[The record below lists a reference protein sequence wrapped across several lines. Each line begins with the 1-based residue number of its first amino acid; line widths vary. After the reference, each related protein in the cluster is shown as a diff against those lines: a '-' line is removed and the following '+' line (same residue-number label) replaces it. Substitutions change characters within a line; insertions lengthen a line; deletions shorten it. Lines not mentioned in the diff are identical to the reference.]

1 MGFRFVH
8 TADWQI
14 GKAFGQFESSMG
26 VQLRAARLEAIDRIA
41 KIALDRAI
49 GHVVVAGDVFDSEL
63 IDDHALRQPMAR
75 MAAYSNVTWC
85 LLPGNHDP
93 ARGGGVWE
101 RLLAFGM
108 PMNIVP
114 LLAASPCRIRP
125 DVVLLPAPLFA
136 KQMADDPTTWMN
148 HAETGEGDLRI
159 GVAHGSVRGFGS
171 LGEASVPID
180 ASRRQSAHLDYLAL
194 GDWHGTKAIVPGVW
208 YAGTPERDSF
218 AENEPGHVL
227 IVDIDGSGIE
237 PKIEVVKT
245 GHYNWIERHVA
256 LSRIADFEPVE
267 REIANLGAQAR
278 KTVFKLILEGAID
291 VTEAVDLD
299 RKLTELAAHPLSMRV
314 DDRRLTIR
322 AAISDREFLGDPAL
336 VAVADRLIERG
347 QDREGIEAR
356 IAARAM
362 RRLLTLAAGVARK
375 EAAG

>member
-1 MGFRFVH
+1 MGFRFIH

-14 GKAFGQFESSMG
+14 GKAFAQFDSPVG

-41 KIALDRAI
+41 RLALDRAI
-49 GHVVVAGDVFDSEL
+49 EHVVVAGDVFDSEL
-63 IDDHALRQPMAR
+63 IEDHALRQPMAR
-75 MAAYSNVTWC
+75 MAAYPNVTWY

-108 PMNIVP
+108 PTNVVP
-114 LLAASPCRIRP
+114 LLTASPCRIRS

-136 KQMADDPTTWMN
+136 KQTAEDPTAWMN
-148 HAETGEGDLRI
+148 HAETREGDLRVGI
-159 GVAHGSVRGFGS
+159 AHGSVRGFGS

-180 ASRRQSAHLDYLAL
+180 VSRRQSARLDYLAL

-227 IVDIDGSGIE
+227 VVDIDGSGIE
-237 PKIEVVKT
+237 PQIEVVRT
-245 GHYNWIERHVA
+245 GHYDWIERRVA
-256 LSRIADFEPVE
+256 LSRIADFESFG

-278 KTVFKLILEGAID
+278 TTVLKLILEGGID
-291 VTEAVDLD
+291 VSEAVDLD
-299 RKLTELAAHPLSMRV
+299 RKLTELAAHPLSMRI

-322 AAISDREFLGDPAL
+322 TAISDREFLRDPAL

-347 QDREGIEAR
+347 KDPDRIEAR
-356 IAARAM
+356 VAARAM
-362 RRLLTLAAGVARK
+362 RRLLALAADVARK